1 MKQEISLL
9 YANRSQT
16 PLIIAHRG
24 SAQPAAENTIAAFE
38 AAIARS
44 ANLIEFD
51 VRSTQDQ
58 VLVVYHDPEVNRRP
72 IQQLT
77 WAVLQAL
84 NPAIP
89 SLAET
94 LQCCQ
99 GRIRLDVELKEVGQ
113 EKAAIEQLLRHLS
126 PDQFVVTSFNLK
138 SLQTI
143 KRIDS
148 NITIGLLLNRSWRN
162 RLTTRQTQALQS
174 QIIDLQPNFLAPH
187 KTLLKTRWLE
197 RLNVQRLPY
206 WVWTVNNADRMA
218 DLSQNPQVHA
228 IITDD
233 VALGLEIQAA
243 APRA

>member
-1 MKQEISLL
+1 VQPKVPK
-9 YANRSQT
+9 T

-44 ANLIEFD
+44 ADLIEFD

-58 VLVVYHDPEVNRRP
+58 VLVVCHDPVVKHPVNRRP

-77 WAVLQAL
+77 WAALQAL

-99 GRIRLDVELKEVGQ
+99 GRIRLDVELKEVGP
-113 EKAAIEQLLRHLS
+113 EKAAIEQLLRYLS
-126 PDQFVVTSFNLK
+126 PDQFVMTSFKLK

-143 KRIDS
+143 KQIDPS
-148 NITIGLLLNRSWRN
+148 ITIGLLLNRSWRN
-162 RLTTRQTQALQS
+162 RLTNRQTQALQA
-174 QIIDLQPNFLAPH
+174 QIIDLQPDFLAPH
-187 KTLLKTRWLE
+187 ETLLKTQWLE
-197 RLNVQRLPY
+197 QINGLRLPY

-218 DLSQNPQVHA
+218 DVCTNQQVHA
-228 IITDD
+228 VITDQ
-233 VALGLEIQAA
+233 VGLGLQIRGWA
-243 APRA
+243 

>member
-1 MKQEISLL
+1 MNCAVETP
-9 YANRSQT
+9 QT

-44 ANLIEFD
+44 ADLIEFD

-77 WAVLQAL
+77 WAALQAL

-99 GRIRLDVELKEVGQ
+99 GRIRLDVELKEVGP
-113 EKAAIEQLLRHLS
+113 EKAAIEQLLRYLS
-126 PDQFVVTSFNLK
+126 PDQFVMTSFKLK

-143 KRIDS
+143 KQIDPT
-148 NITIGLLLNRSWRN
+148 IQIGLLLNRSWRN
-162 RLTTRQTQALQS
+162 RLTSRQTQALQS

-218 DLSQNPQVHA
+218 DLSKNPQVHA
-228 IITDD
+228 LITDD
-233 VALGLEIQAA
+233 VALGLQIQAA
-243 APRA
+243 TPRA